1 MAATDFA
8 DRSVGLSSGVKANIP
23 MTREAL
29 VLGWC
34 MAEPHA
40 RNQLAML
47 GLFILYL
54 GAHVPGRAIGQL
66 AAEAALLG
74 PGHVLTWVC
83 QLAHPQI
90 CALRA
95 RARARPTFSCLLII
109 NCPKLLFTQD
119 AAAWF
124 SVGPVAEFARW
135 VGLGGLDW
143 VMALV
148 VFLGLLHLAVEVTS
162 SLRRN

>member
-1 MAATDFA
+1 MYLA
-8 DRSVGLSSGVKANIP
+8 GLLANWLLKP
-23 MTREAL
+23 PCL
-29 VLGWC
+29 VLD
-34 MAEPHA
+34 MSD
-40 RNQLAML
+40 L
-47 GLFILYL
+47 G
-54 GAHVPGRAIGQL
+54 VPIGT
-66 AAEAALLG
+66 
-74 PGHVLTWVC
+74 PTN
-83 QLAHPQI
+83 
-90 CALRA
+90 LRIT

-124 SVGPVAEFARW
+124 SVGPVVEFARW